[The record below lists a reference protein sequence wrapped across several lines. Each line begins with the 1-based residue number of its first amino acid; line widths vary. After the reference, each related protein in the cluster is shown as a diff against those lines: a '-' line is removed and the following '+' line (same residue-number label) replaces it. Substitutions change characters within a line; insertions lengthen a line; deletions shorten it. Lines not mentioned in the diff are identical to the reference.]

1 MLLVKCLWTP
11 FISLNSCF
19 FGKQTQ
25 LKAAAIAFLCVA
37 LSTVFVNFFYS
48 VPKIRFGWGALA
60 LLPSFHQSFL
70 FKILLGLNIF
80 VRRLHSCGVCLY
92 TYGWKWSNLQK
103 CGEWCTRHHWTNELD
118 ALAGSLLV
126 LSQMSFS
133 KHKGCVSYLFKQ
145 ILINK
150 LKLFNIFHVELSW
163 VEWTHGNIST
173 DFSWDTGFTLQGI
186 NYDNSNQ
193 ECFF

>member
-1 MLLVKCLWTP
+1 MCFNSAEQRKKNILEFVLLVKCLWTP

-25 LKAAAIAFLCVA
+25 LKAAAIAVLCVA

-70 FKILLGLNIF
+70 FKMLLGLNIF
-80 VRRLHSCGVCLY
+80 VRKLHSCGVCLY

-103 CGEWCTRHHWTNELD
+103 CGEWCTQHHWPNECPSQSTRAVSVIYLNK
-118 ALAGSLLV
+118 SLL
-126 LSQMSFS
+126 
-133 KHKGCVSYLFKQ
+133 
-145 ILINK
+145 
-150 LKLFNIFHVELSW
+150 
-163 VEWTHGNIST
+163 IS
-173 DFSWDTGFTLQGI
+173 
-186 NYDNSNQ
+186 
-193 ECFF
+193 